1 MTMKSHT
8 AARYLPDRHL

>member
-1 MTMKSHT
+1 MTMKPHT